1 MCGGNAAASGHT
13 PQLLHPS
20 NEDPHSTDDSEQL
33 DEQDGDPDEAID
45 PDEDPA
51 ITNERVRRTRIRVR
65 IRPR

>member
-1 MCGGNAAASGHT
+1 M
-13 PQLLHPS
+13 
-20 NEDPHSTDDSEQL
+20 DDSEQL